1 MNNILDLSSS
11 LDFNNSGVIKGEI
24 EIDDIFELENNIE
37 ILVQDKIIEPT
48 REIQTVTADE
58 DYDQLG
64 TVTVNPIPDEYIIP
78 DGTLDV
84 DANGDVDVTMFRMA
98 RVGVYTP
105 PTLQDKEVTPTKE
118 EQIISYDEDYD
129 GLNSVIVNSIPDEYI
144 IPSGTLDI
152 NKNGT
157 QNISNYDN
165 VKVKVESVANIGPKH
180 LYLIKDGV
188 EQTDITGGSA
198 FLDMGLGTG
207 YTSIS
212 QGSGYLGL
220 CVAEATRSFTFVNS
234 FDYNKYTKLYI
245 EWAYPKADN
254 YGNYVA
260 PTIGVKIS
268 KQPSDAS
275 VVKTFLMNG
284 GDIRETKPK
293 TITELDIMDATE
305 GSKVNIIIGRTGYG
319 PDFPNYPAHIYNLY
333 LESSAINLQNKN
345 IEVVQNGTQT
355 IISDTDYDGLNSIT
369 VNTNV
374 IEDLMEELTTQSE
387 EITKQENNLQDIV
400 EFLESKVEGEEGMG
414 MRILKCD
421 TNGYP
426 AELEIYGF
434 EKVPDYYLDNYSES
448 NPTYRA
454 FFRMTKLVIKE
465 GVKEIGSY
473 AFRYNSSLVGSC
485 ETILPN
491 SLEKIGTHTFRSSR
505 IDIKELPPNLVSIGQ
520 GAFRFSNV
528 SFKQIPDGVTKIPRE
543 TFEQAYNITQLSM
556 RNVSDLDAISN
567 GLCAFGGADN
577 LKAVWIGSKVTNT
590 TLTQYAF
597 NISNILYVPKV
608 FIDLP
613 RATIESFTYYSCGF
627 STTNNQDNEAAK
639 NRIVCN
645 DDEGWLTKEEFD
657 AINWST
663 YAEEV

>member
-11 LDFNNSGVIKGEI
+11 FDFNNNNVIKGEI
-24 EIDDIFELENNIE
+24 EIDDVFELENNIE
-37 ILVQDKIIEPT
+37 ILVQDKIVEPT
-48 REIQTVTADE
+48 REIQTVTVDE

-105 PTLQDKEVTPTKE
+105 PALQDKVVMPTRE
-118 EQIISYDEDYD
+118 EQIIRYDEDYD

-144 IPSGTLDI
+144 IPTGTLNI

-157 QNISNYDN
+157 QNVNNYDN
-165 VKVKVESVANIGPKH
+165 VKVKVKSVANIGPKH

-212 QGSGYLGL
+212 QGNGYLGL
-220 CVAEATRSFTFVNS
+220 CVAEATRSFTFANS
-234 FDYNKYTKLYI
+234 FDYNKYTKLCV

-254 YGNYVA
+254 YGNYIA

-268 KQPSDAS
+268 KQPSDDS
-275 VVKTFLMNG
+275 MVKTFLMHG
-284 GDIRETKPK
+284 GNTRETKPK
-293 TITELDIMDATE
+293 TITELDIVDAVE
-305 GSKVNIIIGRTGYG
+305 DSKVNIIIGRTGYG
-319 PDFPNYPAHIYNLY
+319 SDFPSYPAHIYNLY
-333 LESSAINLQNKN
+333 LESSAINLQDKS
-345 IEVVQNGTQT
+345 IEVVQNGTQ
-355 IISDTDYDGLNSIT
+355 IITPDTDYDGLNSVT
-369 VNTNV
+369 VNTSA
-374 IEDLMEELTTQSE
+374 IEDLTKELTAQSE
-387 EITKQENNLQDIV
+387 EIAQQENQLQDIV
-400 EFLESKVEGEEGMG
+400 EFLENKVEGEEGMG

-434 EKVPDYYLDNYSES
+434 EKIPNYYLDNNSQS

-454 FFRMTKLVIKE
+454 FFRMTKLIIKE
-465 GVKEIGSY
+465 GIKEIGSY
-473 AFRYNSSLVGSC
+473 AFRNNSSLVGSC
-485 ETILPN
+485 ETILPD
-491 SLEKIGTHTFRSSR
+491 SLEVIGTCAFNKSR
-505 IDIKELPPNLVSIGQ
+505 MDIKKLPPNLISIGQ
-520 GAFRFSNV
+520 SAFEYSQV
-528 SFKQIPDGVTKIPRE
+528 SFKQIPDGVTKIPRA
-543 TFEQAYNITQLSM
+543 TLSQAYNITQLSM
-556 RNVSDLDAISN
+556 RNVSNLDAISN

-577 LKAVWIGSKVTNT
+577 LKAVWMGSKVTNA

-597 NISNILYVPKV
+597 NISNIRYVPKV

-613 RATIESFTYYSCGF
+613 RATVESFTYYNCGF
-627 STTNNQDNEAAK
+627 STISNQDNEAAK

-645 DDEGWLTKEEFD
+645 DDKEWLTKEEFD

-663 YAEEV
+663 YVEEV